1 MVVNEI
7 GETRGEEKWMD
18 GWHNVTYL
26 CCFAL
31 WFWAYGLFS
40 TKKMGILM
48 DKMKGT

>member
-7 GETRGEEKWMD
+7 GERRGEEKWMD
-18 GWHNVTYL
+18 GWHNVMYL

-40 TKKMGILM
+40 TQKNGYFI
-48 DKMKGT
+48 G